1 MAQLKRYSLAKYR
14 GVASKMICPGCGQR
28 TWKPYVDEDGRP
40 FSADFENADPQIRA
54 LAERVGRCD
63 NERKCGYNY
72 PPREFFAET
81 KAGVP
86 AHSADWK
93 KPEPPKTARPLS
105 FELVRQSAYPYKSV
119 FGKWLRDDLRLPAEK
134 LDQVMKDYWVGA
146 TNEGRII
153 YWLID
158 IEGKCRDGKFM
169 AYRNDGHRDH
179 DKHPRWARKE
189 IINRYAALGKITQK
203 RKDELLNELVIRR
216 CFGEHLLADPR
227 YKDKPVAIVEGEKSC
242 LIASVTNPKFLWM
255 ACGGN
260 GLNLNRIYP
269 AIAQKRKIFI
279 FPDVDMTQKWKEIA
293 DSINYPRLVWMG
305 DYINARK
312 ASEKDDVGD
321 IALREWLKDR
331 DGAQPNSAEVSEPRT
346 AQTRT
351 AQEAQPCTA
360 ETEET
365 EEEQAEMQKALHLLQ
380 LQVAHEWLGLTEPSV
395 PLTMLFERLDLELID
410 EVKTEPDYI
419 GF

>member
-40 FSADFENADPQIRA
+40 FSADFQNADPQIRA

-86 AHSADWK
+86 QHSADWK

-105 FELVRQSAYPYKSV
+105 FELVRQSAYPYLSV
-119 FGKWLRDDLRLPAEK
+119 FGKWLRDELRLPADK

-146 TNEGRII
+146 TNDGRII

-169 AYRNDGHRDH
+169 AYKNDGHRDH

-189 IINRYAALGKITQK
+189 LINRYTAMGRITQK
-203 RKDELLNELVIRR
+203 QRDGFLDELVIRR

-242 LIASVTNPKFLWM
+242 LIASVVEPRFIWM

-260 GLNLNRIYP
+260 GLNLNRLYP
-269 AIAQKRKIFI
+269 AMVQKRKIFI
-279 FPDVDMTQKWKEIA
+279 FPDMDMMPKWKEIM
-293 DSINYPRLVWMG
+293 DSINYPKLVWMG
-305 DYINARK
+305 EFILRYS

-321 IALREWLKDR
+321 VLLRVN
-331 DGAQPNSAEVSEPRT
+331 QPNSAEVDEPRT
-346 AQTRT
+346 ART
-351 AQEAQPCTA
+351 CTA
-360 ETEET
+360 EDLPDVGKVIEEET
-365 EEEQAEMQKALHLLQ
+365 NEQKAEMQKALHVLQ

-410 EVKTEPDYI
+410 NVKKEPDYI

>member
-14 GVASKMICPGCGQR
+14 GVASKMICPSCGQR
-28 TWKPYVDEDGRP
+28 TWKPYVDEDGKP
-40 FSADFENADPQIRA
+40 FSADFQNADPQIRA

-86 AHSADWK
+86 QHSADWK

-119 FGKWLRDDLRLPAEK
+119 FGKWLRDELRLPADK

-146 TNEGRII
+146 TNDGRII

-158 IEGKCRDGKFM
+158 IEGECRDGKFM
-169 AYRNDGHRDH
+169 AYKNDGHRDH

-189 IINRYAALGKITQK
+189 IINRYAALGRITQK
-203 RKDELLNELVIRR
+203 QRDELLNELVIRR

-242 LIASVTNPKFLWM
+242 LIASVVEPRFIWM

-269 AIAQKRKIFI
+269 AMVQKRKIFI
-279 FPDVDMTQKWKEIA
+279 FPDMDMMPKWKEIV
-293 DSINYPRLVWMG
+293 DSINYPKLVWMG
-305 DYINARK
+305 EFISQYS

-321 IALREWLKDR
+321 VLLRVN
-331 DGAQPNSAEVSEPRT
+331 QPNSAEVDEP
-346 AQTRT
+346 RT

-360 ETEET
+360 EPEET
-365 EEEQAEMQKALHLLQ
+365 EEEKAEMQKALHLLQ

-395 PLTMLFERLDLELID
+395 PLTMLFERLDLELVD

>member
-1 MAQLKRYSLAKYR
+1 MAQLKKYSLAKYR

-72 PPREFFAET
+72 PPREFFSET

-86 AHSADWK
+86 QHSADWK

-119 FGKWLRDDLRLPAEK
+119 FGKWLRDELRLPADK

-146 TNEGRII
+146 TNDGRII

-158 IEGKCRDGKFM
+158 IEGECRDGKFM
-169 AYRNDGHRDH
+169 AYKNDGHRDH

-189 IINRYAALGKITQK
+189 IINRYAALGRITQK
-203 RKDELLNELVIRR
+203 QRDELLNELVIRR

-242 LIASVTNPKFLWM
+242 LIASVVEPRFIWM

-269 AIAQKRKIFI
+269 AMVQKRKIFI
-279 FPDVDMTQKWKEIA
+279 FPDMDMMPKWKEIV
-293 DSINYPRLVWMG
+293 DSINYPKLVWMG
-305 DYINARK
+305 EFISQYS

-321 IALREWLKDR
+321 VLLRVN
-331 DGAQPNSAEVSEPRT
+331 QPNSAEVDEP
-346 AQTRT
+346 RT

-360 ETEET
+360 EPEET
-365 EEEQAEMQKALHLLQ
+365 EEEKAEMQKALHLLQ

-395 PLTMLFERLDLELID
+395 PLTMLFERLDLELVD

>member
-1 MAQLKRYSLAKYR
+1 MATVKHYMLARYQGPS
-14 GVASKMICPGCGQR
+14 SKLICPNCGQR

-86 AHSADWK
+86 QHSADWK

-119 FGKWLRDDLRLPAEK
+119 FGKWLRDELRLPAEK

-169 AYRNDGHRDH
+169 AYKNDGHRDH

-189 IINRYAALGKITQK
+189 IIHRYAALGKITQK

-242 LIASVTNPKFLWM
+242 LIASVVEPRFIWM

-260 GLNLNRIYP
+260 GLNLNRLYP
-269 AIAQKRKIFI
+269 AMAQKRKIFI
-279 FPDVDMTQKWKEIA
+279 FPDMDMMPKWKEIA
-293 DSINYPRLVWMG
+293 DSINYPKLVWMG
-305 DYINARK
+305 EFISQYS

-321 IALREWLKDR
+321 VLLRVN
-331 DGAQPNSAEVSEPRT
+331 QPNSAEVDEP
-346 AQTRT
+346 RT
-351 AQEAQPCTA
+351 AQEAQPRTA
-360 ETEET
+360 EPEET
-365 EEEQAEMQKALHLLQ
+365 EEEKAEMRKALHLLQ
-380 LQVAHEWLGLTEPSV
+380 LQVAHERLGLTEPNV
-395 PLTMLFERLDLELID
+395 PLTMLFERLNLELVD

>member
-40 FSADFENADPQIRA
+40 FSADFQNADPQIRA
-54 LAERVGRCD
+54 LADRVGRCD
-63 NERKCGYNY
+63 NERKCGYHY

-86 AHSADWK
+86 QHSADWK

-119 FGKWLRDDLRLPAEK
+119 FGKWLRDELRLPADK

-169 AYRNDGHRDH
+169 AYKNDGHRDH

-203 RKDELLNELVIRR
+203 QRDELLNELVIRR

-242 LIASVTNPKFLWM
+242 LIASVINPQFIWLG
-255 ACGGN
+255 CGGN
-260 GLNLNRIYP
+260 GLNLSRLYP
-269 AIAQKRKIFI
+269 AMAQKRKIFI
-279 FPDVDMTQKWKEIA
+279 FPDMDMRQKWKAIV

-305 DYINARK
+305 EYIERNA
-312 ASEKDDVGD
+312 EGDKDDAGD
-321 IALREWLKDR
+321 VFLRSRQRWNESES
-331 DGAQPNSAEVSEPRT
+331 QPNSAEVDEPRT
-346 AQTRT
+346 AQ
-351 AQEAQPCTA
+351 PCTA
-360 ETEET
+360 DEET
-365 EEEQAEMQKALHLLQ
+365 LEEKAEMQKALRLLQ

-395 PLTMLFERLDLELID
+395 PLTILFERLDLELID
-410 EVKTEPDYI
+410 DVKKEPDYI

>member
-86 AHSADWK
+86 QHSADWK

-105 FELVRQSAYPYKSV
+105 FDLVRQSAYPYKSV
-119 FGKWLRDDLRLPAEK
+119 FGKWLRDDLRLPADK

-146 TNEGRII
+146 TNDGRII

-169 AYRNDGHRDH
+169 AYKNDGHRDH

-189 IINRYAALGKITQK
+189 IINRYAALGRITQK
-203 RKDELLNELVIRR
+203 QRDGFLNELVIRR

-242 LIASVTNPKFLWM
+242 LIASVINPQFIWL

-260 GLNLNRIYP
+260 GLNLNRLYP
-269 AIAQKRKIFI
+269 AMVQKRKIFI
-279 FPDVDMTQKWKEIA
+279 FPDMDMRQKWKEIA
-293 DSINYPRLVWMG
+293 DGINYPRLVWMG
-305 DYINARK
+305 EYIERNA
-312 ASEKDDVGD
+312 EGDKDDAGD
-321 IALREWLKDR
+321 VFLRSRQRWNESES
-331 DGAQPNSAEVSEPRT
+331 QPNSAEVDEP
-346 AQTRT
+346 RT
-351 AQEAQPCTA
+351 AQEAQSCTA

-365 EEEQAEMQKALHLLQ
+365 EEEKAEMQKAIHLLQ
-380 LQVAHEWLGLTEPSV
+380 LQVAHERLGLTEPSV
-395 PLTMLFERLDLELID
+395 PLTMLFERLDLELVD
-410 EVKTEPDYI
+410 EVKKEPDYI

>member
-1 MAQLKRYSLAKYR
+1 
-14 GVASKMICPGCGQR
+14 MICPSCGQR
-28 TWKPYVDEDGRP
+28 TWKPYVDEDGKP
-40 FSADFENADPQIRA
+40 FSADFQNADPQIRA

-86 AHSADWK
+86 QHSADWK

-119 FGKWLRDDLRLPAEK
+119 FGKWLRDELRLPADK

-146 TNEGRII
+146 TNDGRII

-158 IEGKCRDGKFM
+158 IEGECRDGKFM
-169 AYRNDGHRDH
+169 AYKNDGHRDH

-189 IINRYAALGKITQK
+189 IINRYAALGRITQK
-203 RKDELLNELVIRR
+203 QRDELLNELVIRR

-242 LIASVTNPKFLWM
+242 LIASVVEPRFIWM

-269 AIAQKRKIFI
+269 AMVQKRKIFI
-279 FPDVDMTQKWKEIA
+279 FPDMDMMPKWKEIV
-293 DSINYPRLVWMG
+293 DSINYPKLVWMG
-305 DYINARK
+305 EFISQYS

-321 IALREWLKDR
+321 VLLRVN
-331 DGAQPNSAEVSEPRT
+331 QPNSAEVDEP
-346 AQTRT
+346 RT

-360 ETEET
+360 EPEET
-365 EEEQAEMQKALHLLQ
+365 EEEKAEMQKALHLLQ

-395 PLTMLFERLDLELID
+395 PLTMLFERLDLELVD